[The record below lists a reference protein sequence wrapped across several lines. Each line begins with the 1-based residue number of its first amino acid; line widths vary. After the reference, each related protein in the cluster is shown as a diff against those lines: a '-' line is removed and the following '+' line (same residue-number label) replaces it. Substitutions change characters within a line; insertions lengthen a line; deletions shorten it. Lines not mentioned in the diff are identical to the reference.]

1 MACSFQQM
9 KQLGKDTQCNV
20 ETRWAYLCFVRS
32 KSDSVFYT
40 CTCETGI
47 LNIGNEMLLNNF
59 CASLLMLPA
68 AT

>member
-20 ETRWAYLCFVRS
+20 ETRWADLCFVRS

-47 LNIGNEMLLNNF
+47 LNIGNEMLLKNF